1 MLNSDTFVYEWVL
14 SSRLDDRS
22 FENPVGLK
30 KLRSLILLTYYDDD
44 NPVQTCE
51 EKLLLSTLK
60 GSTFAS
66 FLVKEARFVAKKLPI
81 CCEKRCSLLPNEQNF
96 AQDCETDILDWTATV

>member
-1 MLNSDTFVYEWVL
+1 MDTNLGVFRHQISL
-14 SSRLDDRS
+14 SPRVDDSS
-22 FENPVGLK
+22 FDNPIGLK

-60 GSTFAS
+60 GSMLNIRHRFFQNVLHSTLCHRQCDQMARLFA
-66 FLVKEARFVAKKLPI
+66 I
-81 CCEKRCSLLPNEQNF
+81 YNNINLPNIIEQ
-96 AQDCETDILDWTATV
+96 IPK